1 MTLSLHEWW
10 WFQLKV
16 ILNSHFFP
24 LLLLLLLLHT
34 LKVCNESLDFGE
46 NPSFIPRFFSLFF
59 IISSA
64 WNYCF
69 AVCALHALYKFEF
82 VQYENFTFIH
92 ELFFPWLSFTSTSS
106 LSLWWLFILSCW
118 ESAVIDEIGWLWN
131 YARLFS
137 SFHNC
142 NNDNLLFFSLF
153 HLVHKMIK
161 VMSGKM
167 RKVNIKLR
175 SPEHEM
181 ELAWKMNRP
190 NH

>member
-1 MTLSLHEWW
+1 MQWKSRFWGES
-10 WFQLKV
+10 
-16 ILNSHFFP
+16 IIYSSFFLFIFHNFICMK
-24 LLLLLLLLHT
+24 LLLRCMRTARFVQVWICPIWKFHFYSWT
-34 LKVCNESLDFGE
+34 
-46 NPSFIPRFFSLFF
+46 FFSVALF
-59 IISSA
+59 
-64 WNYCF
+64 Y
-69 AVCALHALYKFEF
+69 LYF
-82 VQYENFTFIH
+82 
-92 ELFFPWLSFTSTSS
+92 LS